1 MDISQQIPD
10 IPLLKNRLRHAYLE
24 ERQEDAQAL
33 LAELEGLAREPEPE
47 TRQFLELYRVVLY
60 EDCFSDGEA
69 LLRLENALSL
79 TRQGLDPVGLSH
91 EEILIM
97 YHIAVFTDRTGCREQ
112 AIGILEALANHYS
125 TTTLTREEALRT
137 QPMVLYSLSK
147 YLGLSGEYHRCIA
160 VCDRGIALARESG
173 RCGLLSRTLY
183 NRAWSLLQ
191 LRTPETRAESMENL
205 RQAYHLAAILESEG
219 EIEHLRGFWESNF
232 TEKL

>member
-33 LAELEGLAREPEPE
+33 LAELEGLIPEPEPE
-47 TRQFLELYRVVLY
+47 TRQFLELYRVLLY
-60 EDCFSDGEA
+60 EDRFSDGEA

-79 TRQGLDPVGLSH
+79 TCRGQLPGVLTH
-91 EEILIM
+91 EEILLM
-97 YHIAVFTDRTGCREQ
+97 YHIAVCTHRTGRRDR
-112 AIGILEALANHYS
+112 AIGILEALADHYDS
-125 TTTLTREEALRT
+125 TTLSREEALRT

-147 YLGLSGEYHRCIA
+147 YLGLSGEYRRCIA

-173 RCGLLSRTLY
+173 CCGYLSRTLY
-183 NRAWSLLQ
+183 NRGWCLLQ
-191 LRTPETRAESMENL
+191 LGTPETRTASMENL
-205 RQAYHLAAILESEG
+205 RQAYRLASILESED
-219 EIEHLRGFWESNF
+219 ETEHIRGFWESNF